1 MLVQNK
7 KAAFE
12 YTIVD
17 RIEAGAVL
25 VGAEVKSLR
34 LGHGKLDGA
43 FVKIMG
49 GEAYLINATI
59 SPYAFAD
66 PDSFEPQ
73 RTRKLLVRRRE
84 LVSLASRL
92 DSAKLTLI
100 PLSWYT
106 KGPHIKL
113 EIGLARGKKQFEKR
127 ELKKNADI
135 KRELEIDFRGKIK

>member
-1 MLVQNK
+1 MHIQNK

-17 RIEAGAVL
+17 KLEAGVVL
-25 VGAEVKSLR
+25 LGAEVKSLR
-34 LGHGKLDGA
+34 LGHAKLDGA

-59 SPYAFAD
+59 APYSFAQ

-73 RTRKLLVRRRE
+73 RTRKLLIHKHE
-84 LVSLASRL
+84 LISLASKL
-92 DSAKLTLI
+92 ESAKLTLI

-106 KGPHIKL
+106 KGPHVKL
-113 EIGLARGKKQFEKR
+113 EIGLVRGKKQYEKR
-127 ELKKNADI
+127 EVKRREDI
-135 KRELEIDFRGKIK
+135 KRELEIDFRGKVK